1 MLWGQ
6 RACWCV
12 CSDLKRWREAEDGVT
27 WQWALRTAVRI
38 AGLDKRA
45 FRLGTL
51 TLCFQYCSTYLGD
64 RGEGHDHQ
72 PSARGRFWKLRV

>member
-1 MLWGQ
+1 MGTESMPVCLQ
-6 RACWCV
+6 RPEEV
-12 CSDLKRWREAEDGVT
+12 ERGRGRVT

-45 FRLGTL
+45 PRLGTL